1 MSNFFSPKGWHSVA
15 RGNAPG
21 HRTGDFSLKG

>member
-1 MSNFFSPKGWHSVA
+1 MPKFFSPKGWHSVA

-21 HRTGDFSLKG
+21 HRVGDFSLKG